1 MFASVATVR
10 RLGRIAVMLAVAVWT
25 RDARAQITVSGSPFQ
40 LTVNT
45 AVAGFAPAA
54 ATESS
59 TTYAITS
66 NARRHAHYAI
76 TAQIDTDM
84 PSGVTLTIALQAQG
98 ATSLGAVTLS
108 PTAQSVV
115 TGISI
120 KISGQS
126 ITYML
131 NATAV
136 AGVVPVQTRSVT
148 LTLVNT
154 P

>member
-1 MFASVATVR
+1 MSASVATVR
-10 RLGRIAVMLAVAVWT
+10 RLGRSAVMLAVAVWT

-40 LTVNT
+40 LTVNS
-45 AVAGFAPAA
+45 AVAGFAPAI
-54 ATESS
+54 TMESS
-59 TTYAITS
+59 TTYATTS
-66 NARRHAHYAI
+66 NAPKHTHYAI

-108 PTAQSVV
+108 STAQSVV
-115 TGISI
+115 TGIST

-126 ITYML
+126 ITYTL
-131 NATAV
+131 DATAA